1 MKTKKRWRTA
11 YAAWEEWLNNL
22 SKIDVCK
29 VEKRILFVDFS
40 FLSILSIFNNIFSAV
55 NFRLW
60 RWNNTNKKIH
70 TQTQI
75 FMQSSINKNDYKLK
89 LWQNI
94 HIFVP
99 EQMAKNFCF

>member
-22 SKIDVCK
+22 SKTDVCK

-40 FLSILSIFNNIFSAV
+40 FLSILSIFYNIFSAV

-94 HIFVP
+94 PIFVP
-99 EQMAKNFCF
+99 EKMAKNFCF